1 MRRLYLKQKIIKMT
15 DHFLIYDEYEKPI
28 YKVDQD
34 LKLIGHSVN
43 VLNLENE
50 NTFKIERQLLKIMP
64 RYTVTFSDGREFIIK
79 QNFKLFK
86 INVSLISSDFDLE
99 IKGDFMS
106 LNFNINSGRNLV
118 GVITKKFLSF
128 GDSFSVEVLDSKYQ
142 DALVAISI
150 VLDRIIDDMQKNN

>member
-1 MRRLYLKQKIIKMT
+1 
-15 DHFLIYDEYEKPI
+15 
-28 YKVDQD
+28 
-34 LKLIGHSVN
+34 
-43 VLNLENE
+43 
-50 NTFKIERQLLKIMP
+50 MP
-64 RYTVTFSDGREFIIK
+64 RYTVTFSDGKEFIIK

-128 GDSFSVEVLDSKYQ
+128 GDSFSIEVLDSKYQ

-150 VLDRIIDDMQKNN
+150 VLDRIIDDLQRS

>member
-1 MRRLYLKQKIIKMT
+1 MRRLYFKQKIIKMT
-15 DHFLIYDEYEKPI
+15 DQFLIYDEYEKPI

-50 NTFKIERQLLKIMP
+50 DTFKIERQLLKIMP

-150 VLDRIIDDMQKNN
+150 VLDRIIDDMKKNN